1 MQSKRREEMRKQLG
15 SSGCSCS
22 KIVIKVVGMQI
33 VVVIVVV
40 IFVQIVMVTQIV
52 GTVVVVYS

>member
-33 VVVIVVV
+33 VVVI
-40 IFVQIVMVTQIV
+40 FVQIVMVTQIV